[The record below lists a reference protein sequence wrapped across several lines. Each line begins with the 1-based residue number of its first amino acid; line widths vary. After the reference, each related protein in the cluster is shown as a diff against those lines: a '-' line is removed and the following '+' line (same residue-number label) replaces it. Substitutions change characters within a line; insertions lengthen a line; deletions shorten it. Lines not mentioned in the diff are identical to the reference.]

1 MLDCVS
7 LWNVLKELERPN
19 SFQLNSNKPNT
30 VVNAVNYVF
39 TAFMANW
46 YITSSQI
53 KGGGR
58 IVSILIVHPGTH
70 PLSESE

>member
-1 MLDCVS
+1 M
-7 LWNVLKELERPN
+7 LKELERPN

-53 KGGGR
+53 KGGGENSFHSYSASRDSSTAGIR
-58 IVSILIVHPGTH
+58 IEVFFSSYI
-70 PLSESE
+70 

>member
-1 MLDCVS
+1 MLNCVS
-7 LWNVLKELERPN
+7 LWSVLKELERPN

-46 YITSSQI
+46 YITYSQI
-53 KGGGR
+53 KGG
-58 IVSILIVHPGTH
+58 
-70 PLSESE
+70 E